1 MFSTQVDVAA
11 IMQEIKKNVVVE
23 EVTEATG
30 SNEVERIADFIE
42 NTRALTNPH
51 LTIGYVL
58 PQNMGRCGIVRK
70 MLRFFYRLVRKST
83 RFITNDQ
90 IIVNQ
95 NTDAC
100 IKALVESDDAVCR
113 RFEQEMNA
121 LRQELDG
128 LRQEQENF
136 KQASGVQSDRITVLD
151 KNVVETKGNL
161 KQVTDR
167 VETLELQQIPE
178 EIISD
183 EMYLAFEKKFRGAQE
198 SIFERQNYYAE
209 KYLTE
214 ISRETNALAIDL
226 GCGRGEW
233 LQKLNAI
240 GFRTIGV
247 DTNESM
253 VSVCREKGMEAVH
266 TDAISYLGS
275 LESNS
280 VSVLTAFQ
288 VIEHMSKSEVTK
300 LIKEAYRVLKKDGLL
315 ILETPNICN
324 LEVGAASFHID
335 PTHIN
340 AVHPSYLQFMAE
352 YFGYTKA
359 EIEYWKQ
366 ADVEAW
372 ITSVVSQ
379 EENGR
384 IDSAVLRTILET
396 MKTLI
401 YTSPDYAL
409 VAVK

>member
-136 KQASGVQSDRITVLD
+136 KQASGVQSDRITVLN

-214 ISRETNALAIDL
+214 ISQETNALALDL

-253 VSVCREKGMEAVH
+253 VSVCRENGLEAVH